1 MSLNIIQIIENAH
14 NGFIY
19 YIDITDDNNFVICSE
34 HDFKLSQKVNIL
46 NKNEFIINKIID
58 NAHTNSIQKYY
69 INQMEI
75 LFPVQEII
83 QLKFGKRKKII
94 IIKINIFYI
103 IKIKFI
109 LFYF

>member
-1 MSLNIIQIIENAH
+1 MHIQIQ
-14 NGFIY
+14 
-19 YIDITDDNNFVICSE
+19 
-34 HDFKLSQKVNIL
+34 L
-46 NKNEFIINKIID
+46 
-58 NAHTNSIQKYY
+58 QKYY

-83 QLKFGKRKKII
+83 QLKFGKRMKII